1 MVFAKN
7 LQYLRKRD
15 KITQEELAERIGVSR
30 QSVSKWETGEAYPET
45 DKLILLCDLFAVS
58 LDALLRTDLS
68 AETAEITEP
77 AREEAGEV
85 LPAFTDETAYA
96 LQMDRFSRGIAFG
109 VFLVLF
115 GVAACMTLTG
125 VACTLGDRLKS
136 LTEALSGVAVLL
148 FVAAAVFLFAF
159 SGIGYDKFRKA
170 HPVMGEVFSEQELR
184 AFGKRFAVALPA
196 LVSAILLDAALLI
209 TFISLVEAEILKV
222 FNQEAAT
229 CYFVAAFLCVLAFLV
244 GALVYFGIQH
254 GKYHVSEYNKQNE
267 QGAARSQHFKVKE
280 AICGSVMMAATAI
293 YFVLGFVCGW
303 WHPGWVVFPVGGIIC
318 GIVDAIFK
326 AKGGK
331 E

>member
-85 LPAFTDETAYA
+85 LPAFTDKTAYA

-159 SGIGYDKFRKA
+159 SGIG
-170 HPVMGEVFSEQELR
+170 
-184 AFGKRFAVALPA
+184 
-196 LVSAILLDAALLI
+196 
-209 TFISLVEAEILKV
+209 
-222 FNQEAAT
+222 
-229 CYFVAAFLCVLAFLV
+229 
-244 GALVYFGIQH
+244 
-254 GKYHVSEYNKQNE
+254 
-267 QGAARSQHFKVKE
+267 
-280 AICGSVMMAATAI
+280 
-293 YFVLGFVCGW
+293 
-303 WHPGWVVFPVGGIIC
+303 
-318 GIVDAIFK
+318 
-326 AKGGK
+326 
-331 E
+331 